1 MLDVDKNMKL
11 KMPDFYPN
19 LVRTGTISEGSCFL
33 HSVLKG
39 LNKDNYSSMSKSEK
53 LKYNKQLREEISES
67 LSLDYYKN
75 DMISV
80 SSMRLSL
87 KLNDFLKIL
96 YNFIENPEEFLK
108 KNKSRNFLVNIINSN
123 NIVFKMITTVMSMD
137 EFVSIIQTPF
147 VTSSHTIDEYI
158 KNYSSSLYQF
168 FLQKLNEEEVKL
180 TEDRTEIC
188 KAKIK
193 RFAESI
199 CEFIVEQQFKKYK
212 QELKTTSEWANDS
225 MFQLISD
232 YLNADIYFI
241 DVNKLDVYTDHLIK
255 RNRPSVVV
263 GWINQSHFENIGV
276 LEDKKIKRLFE
287 PDHPLISKIRENLTD
302 KL

>member
-108 KNKSRNFLVNIINSN
+108 KNKSRKFLVNIINSN

-188 KAKIK
+188 KTKIK
-193 RFAESI
+193 RFVESI

-241 DVNKLDVYTDHLIK
+241 DVNKRDVYTDHLIK

-276 LEDKKIKRLFE
+276 LEDKNIKRLFE
-287 PDHPLISKIRENLTD
+287 PDHPLISKIREHLTD

>member
-108 KNKSRNFLVNIINSN
+108 KNKSRKFLVNIINSN

-188 KAKIK
+188 KTKIK
-193 RFAESI
+193 RFVESI

-241 DVNKLDVYTDHLIK
+241 DVNKRDVYTDHLIK

-276 LEDKKIKRLFE
+276 LEDKNIKRLFE

>member
-53 LKYNKQLREEISES
+53 LKYNKQLIEEISES

-108 KNKSRNFLVNIINSN
+108 KNKSRKFLVNIINSN

-188 KAKIK
+188 KTKIK
-193 RFAESI
+193 RFVESI

-241 DVNKLDVYTDHLIK
+241 DVNKRDVYTDHLIK

-276 LEDKKIKRLFE
+276 LEDKNIKRLFE